1 MIFEPRFNA
10 ELLATLLSI
19 PGNKTLLRRHLSL
32 QFNELIGRH
41 IVHEKRLAE
50 IAPDFIPINPTVKVK
65 VTKIENILSLCKAF
79 IAFIYS

>member
-41 IVHEKRLAE
+41 IVQEKRSAE
-50 IAPDFIPINPTVKVK
+50 IAPEFIPINPTIKVK
-65 VTKIENILSLCKAF
+65 VRKMEQLPILA
-79 IAFIYS
+79 